1 MSAEAIMQTHVGLA
15 IVASIGAPIAF
26 GFFRSFW
33 IG

>member
-1 MSAEAIMQTHVGLA
+1 MSTESIMQIHVGLA

-26 GFFRSFW
+26 GFVRSFW

>member
-1 MSAEAIMQTHVGLA
+1 MSAEAMMQVHVGLA
-15 IVASIGAPIAF
+15 IVAAIGAPIAL